1 MNPLLSTTFVFK
13 SELVK
18 LKWRNLKIKTVHSRD
33 ESRNNRLDTR
43 LVSLV
48 CQKYRFSWRLK
59 RFVSKRHILALKNYF
74 INKIS
79 AMNKTSSAK
88 PGTPSSKPEVSVGI
102 SETYTDMAGL
112 SCKPTKRVF
121 FLKTSKTGSTTVANI
136 MARFAFKH
144 NLDALLG
151 FGFYN
156 DKRLS
161 TQKRVL
167 RNSMK
172 SYFWVNSQMEH
183 YFSLAIIYHSVHKT
197 ATLGVT
203 SSQSLVLIC
212 PSCI

>member
-1 MNPLLSTTFVFK
+1 
-13 SELVK
+13 
-18 LKWRNLKIKTVHSRD
+18 
-33 ESRNNRLDTR
+33 
-43 LVSLV
+43 
-48 CQKYRFSWRLK
+48 
-59 RFVSKRHILALKNYF
+59 
-74 INKIS
+74 
-79 AMNKTSSAK
+79 MNKTSSAK
-88 PGTPSSKPEVSVGI
+88 PGTPSSKPKVSVEI
-102 SETYTDMAGL
+102 SETNTDMAGL

-156 DKRLS
+156 DRASPQNLNK
-161 TQKRVL
+161 VL
-167 RNSMK
+167 RDSMK

-183 YFSLAIIYHSVHKT
+183 YFSLAIIFHSVHRT
-197 ATLGVT
+197 AILGVT